1 MIYFDP
7 NSSKPKYQQLI
18 DGIIDG
24 INSGLLEHGKQLPSI
39 NKVAS
44 EFNMARMTVTKAYDD
59 LREKGLISSHHGKG
73 FYVSSTNTKNAL
85 RVFILMDALTP
96 YKEILYDSI
105 IQNLGEEVSHNLFFH
120 YHDIELFEELITN
133 NLGKYNHYIILPHF
147 NKSVARIVSKIPKD
161 KLLVLDINIKEFSDD
176 YSILYQNF
184 ESNIYQGLSTSLE
197 KVKKYQQINLVL
209 SSKSFQYTPDG
220 IIQGFTQFCTENNLE
235 FDIIPDLD
243 DDYELQVNQAYIVF
257 REYDLIKM
265 INWTTKN
272 KLKVGKD
279 VGIISYDD
287 TPLKE
292 IIAEGISVISND
304 FKKMGE
310 RAAQMI
316 INREKGRESNEFY
329 FIDRGSL

>member
-24 INSGLLEHGKQLPSI
+24 INSGILEHGKQLPSI

-105 IQNLGEEVSHNLFFH
+105 IQHLGEDVSHNLFFH

-161 KLLVLDINIKEFSDD
+161 KLLVLDINVKEFSDD

-184 ESNIYQGLSTSLE
+184 ESNIYQGLTTSLE
-197 KVKKYQQINLVL
+197 KVKRYQQINLVL

-220 IIQGFTQFCTENNLE
+220 IIQGFTHFCTENELE

-279 VGIISYDD
+279 IGIISYDD

-310 RAAQMI
+310 RAAEMI

>member
-96 YKEILYDSI
+96 YKEILYESI
-105 IQNLGEEVSHNLFFH
+105 IQHLGEDVSHNLFFH
-120 YHDIELFEELITN
+120 YHDMELFEELITN

-161 KLLVLDINIKEFSDD
+161 KLLVLDINVKEFSDD

-184 ESNIYQGLSTSLE
+184 ESNIYQGLTTSLE

-220 IIQGFTQFCTENNLE
+220 IIQGFTHFCTENELE

-272 KLKVGKD
+272 KLKVGKNI
-279 VGIISYDD
+279 GIISYDD

-310 RAAQMI
+310 RAAEMI
-316 INREKGRESNEFY
+316 LNREKGRESNEFY

>member
-220 IIQGFTQFCTENNLE
+220 IIQGFTQFCTENDLDY
-235 FDIIPDLD
+235 DIIPDLD
-243 DDYELQVNQAYIVF
+243 DDYELQVHQSYIVF

-272 KLKVGKD
+272 KLKVGTD

-304 FKKMGE
+304 FRKMGE

>member
-96 YKEILYDSI
+96 YKEILYESI

-197 KVKKYQQINLVL
+197 KVKKYLQINLVL

-304 FKKMGE
+304 FKKMGK
-310 RAAQMI
+310 RASQMI

>member
-1 MIYFDP
+1 MLYFDP

-96 YKEILYDSI
+96 YKEILYESI
-105 IQNLGEEVSHNLFFH
+105 IQHLGEDVSHNLFFH

-161 KLLVLDINIKEFSDD
+161 KLLVLDINVKEFSDD

-184 ESNIYQGLSTSLE
+184 ESNIYQGLTTSVE
-197 KVKKYQQINLVL
+197 KVKKYEQINLVL

-220 IIQGFTQFCTENNLE
+220 IIQGFTHFCMENELE

-279 VGIISYDD
+279 IGIISYDD

-310 RAAQMI
+310 RAAEMI

>member
-1 MIYFDP
+1 LY
-7 NSSKPKYQQLI
+7 
-18 DGIIDG
+18 
-24 INSGLLEHGKQLPSI
+24 ESI
-39 NKVAS
+39 V
-44 EFNMARMTVTKAYDD
+44 
-59 LREKGLISSHHGKG
+59 H
-73 FYVSSTNTKNAL
+73 
-85 RVFILMDALTP
+85 
-96 YKEILYDSI
+96 
-105 IQNLGEEVSHNLFFH
+105 NLGEEVSHNLFFH

-147 NKSVARIVSKIPKD
+147 NKSVAGIVSKIPKD

-220 IIQGFTQFCTENNLE
+220 IIQGFTQFCTENKLE

-243 DDYELQVNQAYIVF
+243 DDYELQINQAYIVF

-265 INWTTKN
+265 INWTTKH

-279 VGIISYDD
+279 IGIISYDD

-310 RAAQMI
+310 RAAEMI
-316 INREKGRESNEFY
+316 INRERGRESNEYY

>member
-96 YKEILYDSI
+96 YKEILYESI

-220 IIQGFTQFCTENNLE
+220 IIQGFTQFCTENDLDY
-235 FDIIPDLD
+235 DIIPDLD
-243 DDYELQVNQAYIVF
+243 DDYELQVHQSYIVF

-272 KLKVGKD
+272 KLKVGTD

>member
-96 YKEILYDSI
+96 YKEILYESI
-105 IQNLGEEVSHNLFFH
+105 IQNLGEDVSHNLFFH

-161 KLLVLDINIKEFSDD
+161 KLLVLDINVKEFSDD

-184 ESNIYQGLSTSLE
+184 ESNIYQGLTTSLE

-220 IIQGFTQFCTENNLE
+220 IIQGFTQFCTENDLE

-279 VGIISYDD
+279 IGIISYDD

-310 RAAQMI
+310 RAAEMI
-316 INREKGRESNEFY
+316 IHREKGRESNEFY

>member
-96 YKEILYDSI
+96 YKEILYESI
-105 IQNLGEEVSHNLFFH
+105 IQHLGEDVSHNLFFH

-161 KLLVLDINIKEFSDD
+161 KLLVLDINVKEFSDD

-184 ESNIYQGLSTSLE
+184 ESNIYQGLTTSLE
-197 KVKKYQQINLVL
+197 KVKKYEQINLVL

-220 IIQGFTQFCTENNLE
+220 IIQGFTHFCKENELE

-272 KLKVGKD
+272 KLKVGKNI
-279 VGIISYDD
+279 GIISYDD

-310 RAAQMI
+310 RAAEMI

>member
-7 NSSKPKYQQLI
+7 SSSKPKYQQLI

-105 IQNLGEEVSHNLFFH
+105 IQHLGEDVSHNLFFH

-161 KLLVLDINIKEFSDD
+161 KLLVLDINVKEFSDD

-184 ESNIYQGLSTSLE
+184 ESNIYQGLTACLD
-197 KVKKYQQINLVL
+197 KVKKYQQINLLL

-220 IIQGFTQFCTENNLE
+220 IIQGFTQFCSENNLE

-279 VGIISYDD
+279 IGIISYDD

-310 RAAQMI
+310 RAAEMI
-316 INREKGRESNEFY
+316 INREKGRESNESY

>member
-96 YKEILYDSI
+96 YKEILYESI
-105 IQNLGEEVSHNLFFH
+105 IQHLGEDVSHNLFFH

-161 KLLVLDINIKEFSDD
+161 KLLVLDINVKEFSDD

-184 ESNIYQGLSTSLE
+184 ESNIYQGLTTSLE
-197 KVKKYQQINLVL
+197 KVKKYEQINLVL

-220 IIQGFTQFCTENNLE
+220 IIQGFTHFCTENELE

-272 KLKVGKD
+272 KLKVGKNI
-279 VGIISYDD
+279 GIISYDD

-310 RAAQMI
+310 RAAEMI

>member
-220 IIQGFTQFCTENNLE
+220 IIQGFTQFCTENDLDY
-235 FDIIPDLD
+235 DIIPDLD
-243 DDYELQVNQAYIVF
+243 DDYELQVHQTYIVF

-272 KLKVGKD
+272 KLKVGTD

>member
-59 LREKGLISSHHGKG
+59 LREKGLITSHHGKG

-220 IIQGFTQFCTENNLE
+220 IIQGFTQFCTENDLDY
-235 FDIIPDLD
+235 DIIPDLD
-243 DDYELQVNQAYIVF
+243 DDYELQVHQSYIVF

-272 KLKVGKD
+272 KLKVGTD

>member
-96 YKEILYDSI
+96 YKEILYESI
-105 IQNLGEEVSHNLFFH
+105 IQNLGEDVSHNLFFH

-161 KLLVLDINIKEFSDD
+161 KLLVLDINVKEFSDD

-184 ESNIYQGLSTSLE
+184 ESNIYQGLTSSLE

-220 IIQGFTQFCTENNLE
+220 IIQGFTQFCTENDLE

-279 VGIISYDD
+279 IGIISYDD

-310 RAAQMI
+310 RAAEMI
-316 INREKGRESNEFY
+316 IHREKGRESNEFY

>member
-7 NSSKPKYQQLI
+7 SSSKPKYQQLI

-105 IQNLGEEVSHNLFFH
+105 IQHLGEDVSHNLFFH

-161 KLLVLDINIKEFSDD
+161 KLLVLDINVKEFSDD

-184 ESNIYQGLSTSLE
+184 ESNIYQGLNACLD
-197 KVKKYQQINLVL
+197 KVKKYQQINLLL

-220 IIQGFTQFCTENNLE
+220 IIQGFTQFCSENNLE

-279 VGIISYDD
+279 IGIISYDD

-310 RAAQMI
+310 RAAEMI
-316 INREKGRESNEFY
+316 INRDKGRESNEFY

>member
-24 INSGLLEHGKQLPSI
+24 INSGLFEHGNQLPSI

-96 YKEILYDSI
+96 YKEILYESI
-105 IQNLGEEVSHNLFFH
+105 IQNLGEDVSHNLFFH
-120 YHDIELFEELITN
+120 YHDMELFEELITN

-147 NKSVARIVSKIPKD
+147 NISVARIVSKIPKD

-176 YSILYQNF
+176 YSILFQNF

-220 IIQGFTQFCTENNLE
+220 IIQGFTKFCTVNDLE

-304 FKKMGE
+304 FKKMGQ

>member
-7 NSSKPKYQQLI
+7 TSSKPKYQQLI

-105 IQNLGEEVSHNLFFH
+105 IHHLGEDVSHNLFFH

-161 KLLVLDINIKEFSDD
+161 KLLVLDINVKEFSDD

-184 ESNIYQGLSTSLE
+184 ESNIYQGLTACLE
-197 KVKKYQQINLVL
+197 KVKKYQQINLLL
-209 SSKSFQYTPDG
+209 SSKSFQYTPEG

-310 RAAQMI
+310 RAAEMI